1 MLPFYH
7 DLRGGTRWILHRH
20 VYVCPRVNW
29 GDIYHSP
36 SIGNLDGLS
45 PIKPIPNAGRVQAPL
60 SLIQNILLSI
70 QSQLGIS
77 EMVLTDADQHILFQR
92 YKRCYLQQ
100 WTEIVNYYCYEDGS
114 LPNTYIFNGY
124 DEADLGSEL
133 ILDLSNPYLCRETV
147 HVHIERLCKM
157 LSQASSIESCVGRY
171 LGRGPLK
178 NSEKWLKDLLW
189 DLCYQST
196 IYVCQFVKEEGFKK
210 LIDLGDHMVV
220 NHKRRG
226 YTFHDTWI
234 KIVRKILMCK
244 EVRYQSFVTP
254 LIGPCLL
261 IVLRL
266 ALGHHEYSPLNH
278 VRVSQPLTRPAGRYF
293 YWRRKCQS
301 SIQMPN
307 VLLQNTRQ
315 HAHSVRFR
323 TKCFEIVTLVIK
335 WGVSGWNTAEKCLLH
350 ETSKITSPQ
359 ESVLNSPSETMI
371 IAQLWAIELAS
382 MVTEMGVGESTK
394 FIISTKKMVDV
405 LATQTPI
412 TQSIYSKDR
421 DGLLIFFKPPARYS
435 WKYFTAMLETLV
447 TFENN
452 APKGDG
458 NQAVRTLLTCG
469 PSPTLG
475 SSIRQIHLN
484 CQDVALTRFTS
495 KLYQYLPLLPTYYSP
510 ITQRSCAESRDN
522 SNALGKSTPHGTQD
536 DSGIHII

>member
-1 MLPFYH
+1 MGSDH
-7 DLRGGTRWILHRH
+7 LRREPVRQFATQHTLH
-20 VYVCPRVNW
+20 
-29 GDIYHSP
+29 
-36 SIGNLDGLS
+36 IGNLDGLS
-45 PIKPIPNAGRVQAPL
+45 PIKPIPNAGLVQAPL

-77 EMVLTDADQHILFQR
+77 EMVLTDADQRILFQR
-92 YKRCYLQQ
+92 YRRCYLQQ
-100 WTEIVNYYCYEDGS
+100 WTEI
-114 LPNTYIFNGY
+114 
-124 DEADLGSEL
+124 
-133 ILDLSNPYLCRETV
+133 
-147 HVHIERLCKM
+147 
-157 LSQASSIESCVGRY
+157 
-171 LGRGPLK
+171 
-178 NSEKWLKDLLW
+178 
-189 DLCYQST
+189 ST

-210 LIDLGDHMVV
+210 LIDLGDYMVV

-278 VRVSQPLTRPAGRYF
+278 VRVSQHLTRPAGRYF

-350 ETSKITSPQ
+350 ETNKITSPQ
-359 ESVLNSPSETMI
+359 ESVLNSPSESMI